1 MWGHFIKLQSPDKR
15 NEVAFLITSEN
26 KMSSVSACMAKVDF
40 MDRFRDWNLMEFK
53 VKAAEPEVDVQE
65 TMKVDPPVLGS
76 TINIT
81 V

>member
-53 VKAAEPEVDVQE
+53 VKAAEPEAGVQE
-65 TMKVDPPVLGS
+65 TMQVEKPALGS
-76 TINIT
+76 FVNVT